1 MKYIHLQ
8 ILFWVLSRDLIYFL
22 IFEKTTKNFNEP
34 RTMEK
39 KQFANSNPEIKLGKI
54 ASCK

>member
-54 ASCK
+54 ASCE